1 MNVRQQKTVYLVDG
15 SSYIH
20 RAYHAIRNLSNS
32 KGFPTNA
39 IFGFVKML
47 LKLVSEEKP
56 TYLAVVF
63 DTEGP
68 TFRHALYEA
77 YKATR
82 PPMPEDLAMQIPHI
96 KAILKGLSVP
106 AIEKEGFEA
115 DDVIGTLARRAEEAD
130 FKVVVVTGDKDFRQ
144 IISPRTSLWDTMKD
158 KSTDYD
164 SLVEAYGLEP
174 EQFIDL
180 MGLSGDTSD
189 NIPGVPGVGE
199 KTAADLLRQFGSLE
213 SIYEN
218 LDAIKKRRL
227 RENLEA
233 AFEDAVLSK
242 KLVTIDCFV
251 PLDERIEALQVGEPD
266 KQELSRIFREMEFR
280 ELWEQFAQREE
291 RAENDYRLCFS
302 PEGLRSDLAR
312 IKKKGRVSVDTETTS
327 QDPHRAELVG
337 VSFSWENHQAT
348 YLPLGHR
355 YLGAPS
361 QLGLHTA
368 LEMVK
373 EVLQDES
380 IKKIGQNIKYDALV
394 LRRYGIEL
402 EGIHFDTMVA
412 SYVLNPSLRQ
422 HNLDNLAQHFL
433 GHKMISYGEVVGKG
447 KGAVNFSEVD
457 VETAMAYSCED
468 ADITLRLTDIMD
480 KKLRSDMNQ
489 DLFYELEMKLIP
501 VLMDMEWQGIKIDVP
516 FFKDMSKRFS
526 GQLRAIE
533 KEIYTEAGMEFNIN
547 SPQQLGFV
555 LFEKLQLPVQKRTTK
570 TKAYST
576 DVRVLNKLASLPYK
590 IPKLL
595 LRYRTLS
602 KLKSTYLD
610 ALVKMVDSSTGRIHT
625 TFNQTVAATG
635 RLSSS
640 DPNLQNIPVR
650 GEEGREIRKGF
661 IAEDGHV
668 LLSADYSQVEL
679 RVFANYSR
687 DPAFL
692 EAFTEGKDIHVR
704 TASEILGLPGHGVTA
719 DMRRIAKAINFG
731 IIYGMGPQK
740 LSEELGIDLKMA
752 KDYIATYY
760 GRYQGVVRYREQ
772 TIAFARENGYVTT
785 LFNRRRY
792 LPDINHDN
800 RVLRA
805 EAERMAINTPI
816 QGTAADLIKKA
827 MINIHTRL
835 KSEKL
840 KTKMLLQVHD
850 ELVFEVPEAETPR
863 VSSLVKEEMEGVYP
877 LAVPLQVD
885 VNMGRNWDEAH

>member
-1 MNVRQQKTVYLVDG
+1 MNVRQQETVYLVDG

-20 RAYHAIRNLSNS
+20 RAYHAIRNLANS

-56 TYLAVVF
+56 TYLAVIF

-158 KSTDYD
+158 KSTDYN
-164 SLVEAYGLEP
+164 SLVEAYGLKP

-199 KTAADLLRQFGSLE
+199 KTAADLLRQFGTLE
-213 SIYEN
+213 SIYDN

-233 AFEDAVLSK
+233 AFEEAVLSK

-266 KQELSRIFREMEFR
+266 RQELSRIFREMEFR

-302 PEGLRSDLAR
+302 PEVLRSDLAR
-312 IKKKGRVSVDTETTS
+312 IKKEGRVSVDTETTS

-361 QLGLHTA
+361 QLDLHTA
-368 LEMVK
+368 LEMMK
-373 EVLQDES
+373 EVLQDGS

-402 EGIHFDTMVA
+402 KGIHFDTMVA

-433 GHKMISYGEVVGKG
+433 GHKMISYSEVVGKG
-447 KGAVNFSEVD
+447 KGAVNFSEVE

-468 ADITLRLTDIMD
+468 ADITLRLTDIME

-501 VLMDMEWQGIKIDVP
+501 VLMNMEWQGIKIDVP

-533 KEIYTEAGMEFNIN
+533 REIYTEAGMEFNIN

-576 DVRVLNKLASLPYK
+576 DVKVLNKLASLPHK

-668 LLSADYSQVEL
+668 LISADYSQVEL
-679 RVFANYSR
+679 RVFAHYSG

-704 TASEILGLPGHGVTA
+704 TASEILGLPAHGVTP

-760 GRYQGVVRYREQ
+760 ERYQGVVRYREQ

-863 VSSLVKEEMEGVYP
+863 VSSLVKEEMEGVHP

-885 VNMGRNWDEAH
+885 VNMGKNWDEAH

>member
-47 LKLVSEEKP
+47 LKLMSEEKP
-56 TYLAVVF
+56 AYLAVVF

-68 TFRHALYEA
+68 TFRHALYEL
-77 YKATR
+77 YKANR

-106 AIEKEGFEA
+106 ILEKKGFEA
-115 DDVIGTLARRAEEAD
+115 DDVIGTLSRRAEKEN
-130 FKVVVVTGDKDFRQ
+130 FNVVVVTGDKDFRQ
-144 IISPRTSLWDTMKD
+144 IISARTSLRDTMKD

-164 SLVEAYGLEP
+164 SLVDVYGLKP
-174 EQFIDL
+174 EQFIDV
-180 MGLSGDTSD
+180 MGLSGDSSD

-199 KTAADLLRQFGSLE
+199 KTAADLIRQFGSLE

-218 LDAIKKRRL
+218 LDAIKKKRL

-233 AFEDAVLSK
+233 AFENAVLSK
-242 KLVTIDCFV
+242 KLVTIDRFV
-251 PLDERIEALQVGEPD
+251 PLDGEIEALKIGEPD
-266 KQELSRIFREMEFR
+266 RQKLSKIFREMEFR
-280 ELWEQFAQREE
+280 DLWEQFAEREE
-291 RAENDYRLCFS
+291 RGENDYRLCLS
-302 PEGLRSDLAR
+302 PDGLRSDLAQ
-312 IKKKGRVSVDTETTS
+312 IQKEGQVSVDTETTS
-327 QDPHRAELVG
+327 EDPHRAELVG
-337 VSFSWENHQAT
+337 ISISWEDHQAV
-348 YLPLGHR
+348 YLPLGHS
-355 YLGAPS
+355 YLGAPR
-361 QLGLHTA
+361 QLVLPLA

-373 EVLQDES
+373 EVLQDGS

-394 LRRYGIEL
+394 LRRYGTEL
-402 EGIHFDTMVA
+402 KGIHFDTMVA

-422 HNLDNLAQHFL
+422 HNLDSLAQHFL
-433 GHKMISYGEVVGKG
+433 GHKMIPFSEVVGKG
-447 KGAVNFSEVD
+447 KGAGDFSEVD

-468 ADITLRLTDIMD
+468 ADITLRLMGVME
-480 KKLRSDMNQ
+480 KKLQSDMNQ
-489 DLFYELEMKLIP
+489 DLFHEMEMKLIP

-526 GQLRAIE
+526 GQLQAIE

-547 SPQQLGFV
+547 SPQQLSFV
-555 LFEKLQLPVQKRTTK
+555 LFEKLGLPVQKRTTK

-576 DVRVLNKLASLPYK
+576 DVKVLNKLASLPYK

-610 ALVKMVDSSTGRIHT
+610 ALVKMADSSTGRIHT

-661 IAEDGHV
+661 IADHGHV

-679 RVFANYSR
+679 RVFAHYSG

-692 EAFTEGKDIHVR
+692 EAFSKGEDIHLR
-704 TASEILGLPGHGVTA
+704 TASEILNLSVQDVTP

-740 LSEELGIDLKMA
+740 LSEELGIDLKTA

-760 GRYQGVVRYREQ
+760 ERYQGVVRYRER
-772 TIAFARENGYVTT
+772 TIAFAREKGYVTT

-792 LPDINHDN
+792 LPDINHEN

-805 EAERMAINTPI
+805 EAERMAVNTPI

-827 MINIHTRL
+827 MINIHARL
-835 KSEKL
+835 ESEKL

-850 ELVFEVPEAETPR
+850 ELVFEVPEAETSR
-863 VSSLVKEEMEGVYP
+863 ISSLVKEEMEGVYP
-877 LAVPLQVD
+877 MAVPLKVD